1 MQSSFRAATIGV
13 AALVLAVAIT
23 QALYT
28 ALSMAGADVPRRL
41 MWGGEALLFALLAAY
56 AGAALAQARALHLGF
71 AAILSAAI
79 LNVVQVGV
87 GLTLFAPFGE
97 AARAVPELA
106 PAAAGI
112 VAYSFMVYNAAKVLL
127 ALALIVF
134 ARARLQAGGKALGGL
149 GLIVGALAFVANT
162 LSMALGR
169 DFTDLPVAGGS
180 GVVATILLAALL
192 FTLPRED

>member
-1 MQSSFRAATIGV
+1 MRSSFRTATIGV

-28 ALSMAGADVPRRL
+28 ALSMAGADVPRQL
-41 MWGGEALLFALLAAY
+41 LWGGEALLFALLAAY

-71 AAILSAAI
+71 AAILAAAI

-134 ARARLQAGGKALGGL
+134 ARARLSSGGKALGGL
-149 GLIVGALAFVANT
+149 GLIMGAVAFVANT

-180 GVVATILLAALL
+180 GVIATILLAALL
-192 FTLPRED
+192 FTLPREG